1 MQFFLTAPPVIRPGR
16 MDSSSQIQVGLSPHC
31 LTTSQLTIT
40 CEIESGTTPIML
52 SWTRDGNVLSGE
64 TSNHI
69 VVTTPGTYVCRA
81 MNRIGMATATS
92 QVVGTDYYNLFVRVC
107 DH

>member
-1 MQFFLTAPPVIRPGR
+1 MPSLPVIQPGR
-16 MDSSSQIQVGLSPHC
+16 VDSSTQIQIGLSQHC
-31 LTTSQLTIT
+31 LTASQLTIT
-40 CEIESGTTPIML
+40 CKIESGTTPIIL

-64 TSNHI
+64 TSDRI

-81 MNRIGMATATS
+81 MNQIGMATATS
-92 QVVGTDYYNLFVRVC
+92 QVVGTDYYNLFVSVC

>member
-1 MQFFLTAPPVIRPGR
+1 

-52 SWTRDGNVLSGE
+52 SWTRDGNVLINV
-64 TSNHI
+64 TSDRI
-69 VVTTPGTYVCRA
+69 VVTAPGTYVCRA
-81 MNRIGMATATS
+81 MNRIGNANATS
-92 QVVGTDYYNLFVRVC
+92 QVVGTDY
-107 DH
+107 